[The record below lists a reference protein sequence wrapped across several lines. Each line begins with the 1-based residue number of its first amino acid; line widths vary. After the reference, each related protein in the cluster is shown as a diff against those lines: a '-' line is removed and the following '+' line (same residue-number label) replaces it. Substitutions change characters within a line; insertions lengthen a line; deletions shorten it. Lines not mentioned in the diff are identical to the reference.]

1 MADPSFA
8 FKYADCQSLMPGS
21 ALAQVRDDDF
31 RGLTQFNSVV
41 SPFNCVQASAGVFC
55 QLL

>member
-21 ALAQVRDDDF
+21 VLAQVRDDDF